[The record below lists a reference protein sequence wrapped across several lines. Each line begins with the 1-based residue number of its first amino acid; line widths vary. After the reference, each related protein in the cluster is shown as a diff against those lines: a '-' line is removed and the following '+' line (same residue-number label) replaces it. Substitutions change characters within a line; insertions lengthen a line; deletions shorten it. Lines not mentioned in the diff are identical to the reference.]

1 LKLSR
6 NELVIALVGQPN
18 CGKSTIFNAASG
30 FRVNTG
36 NFAGTTVT
44 YTETKVS
51 LGGRVIRLIDLPGMY
66 SISSHDIAQKVAR
79 DYLLSG
85 RVDVI
90 INVLDTSLMARSLEL
105 TIQLIEMRIP
115 MVLALNMFDEAQKKG
130 LEVDLE
136 RIKALTGVAAY
147 PVVAVEGLGVKELF
161 DAALQVSQQE
171 FSPVVPTYDRDVEE
185 CITDIAGR
193 YPATLNKTLSIN
205 ERFIII
211 RLLEMD
217 EDFED
222 VVQRVDREFMEYVLE
237 KRRLLAEAH
246 NWPESGVFAS
256 HRHAIVLDL
265 FEEVSRVTSR
275 SGTDIRE
282 QIDRFLINPIGGL
295 VAIVALLF
303 FMFSAAFFMGEIIS
317 GLIEEPLDA
326 LGLRLTGMASGM
338 THVVVSGLFDGFV
351 AGVGIV
357 LPYLVPLLI
366 LLALLEDSG
375 LLPRIAF
382 MLDGL
387 LHRFG
392 LHGESVVPIILGYG
406 CNVPAIMAT
415 RSLEQER
422 DRILTMLVIPFIA
435 CSARSVVILA
445 LAGKYLGA
453 AYTTAI
459 YLGNIVIALAV
470 SFALSRLKIDVAP
483 GVIMDVPPLRRPYL
497 HIVTNKVWWRLR
509 EFLTFAW
516 PVIVISSIVLAFFS
530 FIGIDRVINSFI
542 APITTGIL
550 RLPEETGITLF
561 LGIFRKELTL
571 LMLNQALDTSNISA
585 VLSHVQILVLVVFT
599 VLYIP
604 CVAVITTL
612 WKEGGWK
619 VALYS
624 IGLNTVV
631 SLAVAGGIASVAGL
645 F

>member
-1 LKLSR
+1 MKHDQ

-51 LGGRVIRLIDLPGMY
+51 IEGRVIRLIDLPGMY

-130 LEVDLE
+130 IEVDLE
-136 RIKALTGVAAY
+136 RIKTLTGVKAI

-161 DAALQVSQQE
+161 EAALNSCQE
-171 FSPVVPTYDRDVEE
+171 KFSPITPVYDRDVEE
-185 CITDIAGR
+185 CIEEISR
-193 YPATLNKTLSIN
+193 VYPGALKKHLQIN
-205 ERFIII
+205 ERFVIM

-217 EDFED
+217 DDFERA
-222 VVQRVDREFMEYVLE
+222 VHEVDKDFMAFVAQ
-237 KRRLLAEAH
+237 KRRLLAELH

-282 QIDRFLINPIGGL
+282 QIDRFLINPVGGL

-303 FMFSAAFFMGEIIS
+303 FMFSAAFFMGDIIS
-317 GLIEEPLDA
+317 GLIEDPLDA

-470 SFALSRLKIDVAP
+470 SFVLSRLKIDVAP

-516 PVIVISSIVLAFFS
+516 PVIVISSIVLAFFA

-542 APITTGIL
+542 APITSGIL

-604 CVAVITTL
+604 CVA
-612 WKEGGWK
+612 
-619 VALYS
+619 
-624 IGLNTVV
+624 
-631 SLAVAGGIASVAGL
+631 
-645 F
+645 